1 MYDLQFGKGLVMC
14 AREIRFDHGY
24 YQKNLTLHLRSRED
38 YVEYT
43 GKAERNYARYI
54 NTLSEEQQEY
64 LEFNVEFVGAADGTQ
79 AILVKTT
86 KDVFAGEELW
96 IDYGS
101 SFTVVGA
108 TAEPREVAEE
118 PLRDED

>member
-1 MYDLQFGKGLVMC
+1 MC
-14 AREIRFDHGY
+14 AREIKYDHGY
-24 YQKNLTLHLRSRED
+24 HQKYLTLHLRSRED

-64 LEFNVEFVGAADGTQ
+64 LEFNVEFVGAADGTE
-79 AILVKTT
+79 AILVKTI
-86 KDVFAGEELW
+86 KDVFAGDELW
-96 IDYGS
+96 IDYGK
-101 SFTVVGA
+101 SFTVVSA

-118 PLRDED
+118 EVRDPDEH